1 MSVVT
6 FIGDE
11 PTPAQLGMIP
21 VRLLVQYSP
30 LQDIVTNRLWARA
43 RSMPVCRP
51 GTSAAAAGRH
61 CSAVPAARCA
71 RTREE
76 KRTNQLGSPRTVP
89 RRTCRARVPGGEVQ
103 LLACRQH
110 EDEDELKQVCP
121 GSGLPDRS
129 SEPGYKQIHLKHY
142 MVDLHVGSILL
153 FVRDCKHPGL
163 QPSCSKFFSLTDDK
177 FVISLN
183 LVRYYC

>member
-1 MSVVT
+1 LSVVT

-76 KRTNQLGSPRTVP
+76 KRTNQLGPKLSSNGPSPDMPSPGPGRGGPATSVP
-89 RRTCRARVPGGEVQ
+89 PA
-103 LLACRQH
+103 
-110 EDEDELKQVCP
+110 
-121 GSGLPDRS
+121 
-129 SEPGYKQIHLKHY
+129 
-142 MVDLHVGSILL
+142 
-153 FVRDCKHPGL
+153 
-163 QPSCSKFFSLTDDK
+163 
-177 FVISLN
+177 
-183 LVRYYC
+183 